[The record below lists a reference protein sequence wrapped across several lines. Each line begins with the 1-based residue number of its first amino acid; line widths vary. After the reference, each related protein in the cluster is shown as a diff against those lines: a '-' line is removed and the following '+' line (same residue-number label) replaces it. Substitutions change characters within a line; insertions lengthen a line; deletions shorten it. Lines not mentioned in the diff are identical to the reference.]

1 MFQCCNISNAENP
14 LPNRHR
20 RTLQSNPTLSLNK
33 KVTITLALLAVCAS
47 RLNKKVVCMKQQGFS
62 VRQRTPA
69 LDTRAHNPQ
78 QGVFGKI
85 AFLGL
90 DPNASDR
97 GDLNPAH
104 GGNVTRQLLLFYCI
118 PDPIPWPQI
127 HMMQKTDVLRTNVER

>member
-69 LDTRAHNPQ
+69 LDTRANNSQ
-78 QGVFGKI
+78 QGVLWHNSVSG
-85 AFLGL
+85 LG
-90 DPNASDR
+90 PKCKWT
-97 GDLNPAH
+97 
-104 GGNVTRQLLLFYCI
+104 GGFEPCPRWKRHPSTTIFYRI